1 MAVQGANLALEDAAQ
16 LAICLRAT
24 YATAAGTGMQ
34 VALDDFA
41 ARRYPVCEIVRHQS
55 VQMSQKGGAVGG
67 GAVGEKVK
75 VRIPRP
81 QFDPYSSKEVLA
93 EYHDLLRGIRA
104 T

>member
-24 YATAAGTGMQ
+24 HATAAGTGMQ

-55 VQMSQKGGAVGG
+55 VQMSQGGGAVGG
-67 GAVGEKVK
+67 GGN